1 MSGGGGWASE
11 QGLPSL
17 AADKR
22 PFLVTQKTCY
32 FARGPGKGRQVQSWA
47 KESVSGGGLSV
58 TGNPLERGPL
68 STSPAFE
75 VTGMEVLN

>member
-1 MSGGGGWASE
+1 M
-11 QGLPSL
+11 
-17 AADKR
+17 
-22 PFLVTQKTCY
+22 CY

-58 TGNPLERGPL
+58 TRNPPERGPL